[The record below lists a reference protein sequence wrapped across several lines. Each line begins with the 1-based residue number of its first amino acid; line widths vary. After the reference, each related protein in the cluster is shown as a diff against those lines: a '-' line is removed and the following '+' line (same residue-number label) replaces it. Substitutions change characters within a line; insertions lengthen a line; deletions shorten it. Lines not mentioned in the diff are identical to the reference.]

1 MAALARFTFDLD
13 LAEHPRSAKPVVADD
28 FAPEAQPEPEFVPE
42 PIGVPEEVV
51 AQMVAQAR
59 EDGFKEG
66 VSAGERNAAS
76 TAAQT
81 IAAAAG
87 TLAAHT
93 ARMSASLDDT
103 IALYRREAVSLAASV
118 GSKLATNLIAAQPTE
133 ELRALIAECMPSL
146 SGVPHLVIRCH
157 PDLADSLRDLAT
169 EQITSSGFAGRL
181 VVMGDPDIRLGD
193 GRLEW
198 VDGGLV
204 RDSEALSAEIDKQI
218 NDYLAALGGP
228 NTIEEGGE

>member
-13 LAEHPRSAKPVVADD
+13 LAERPRAAMSASAE
-28 FAPEAQPEPEFVPE
+28 FAPEPEALPE
-42 PIGVPEEVV
+42 PIGLPEEVV
-51 AQMVAQAR
+51 AQLVAQAR
-59 EDGFKEG
+59 EEGYGEG
-66 VSAGERNAAS
+66 VKAGERNASSMAS
-76 TAAQT
+76 QT

-93 ARMSASLDDT
+93 ARMSASIDDT

-118 GSKLATNLIAAQPTE
+118 GSKLATHLVAAQPTA
-133 ELRALIAECMPSL
+133 ELRALITECMPSL

-157 PDLADSLRDLAT
+157 PDLADSLRDLAA
-169 EQITSSGFAGRL
+169 EQINSSGFAGRL
-181 VVMGDPDIRLGD
+181 VVMGDPDIKLGD

-204 RDSEALSAEIDKQI
+204 RDSDALAAEIDKQI
-218 NDYLAALGGP
+218 SDYLAALGGS
-228 NTIEEGGE
+228 NTIEEGKE

>member
-13 LAEHPRSAKPVVADD
+13 LAQRPRTSAASAEAETIVVPD
-28 FAPEAQPEPEFVPE
+28 
-42 PIGVPEEVV
+42 PIGVPEDVV
-51 AQMVAQAR
+51 AQLVDQAR
-59 EDGFKEG
+59 EDAYAEG
-66 VSAGERNAAS
+66 VAAGERNAS
-76 TAAQT
+76 SMAAQT

-93 ARMSASLDDT
+93 ARMSVALDDA
-103 IALYRREAVSLAASV
+103 IMLHRREAVSLAKSV
-118 GSKLATNLIAAQPTE
+118 GQKLATHLIASRPTT
-133 ELRALIAECMPSL
+133 ELEALIAECLPSL

-157 PDLADSLRDLAT
+157 PDLADALRALAS

-193 GRLEW
+193 GRIEW

-204 RDSEALSAEIDKQI
+204 RDADELSAEIDRQI
-218 NDYLAALGGP
+218 TQYLAALGGP
-228 NTIEEGGE
+228 TTAKESGE